1 MKDLDISSTSDPPKF
16 GSCILGHLSLLLLYC
31 EGKKKT
37 CLSPVTFFG
46 VVYITSLALDSTK
59 PCLSPGFIPQ
69 PTETAACLIFISQYT
84 RGMTSRQI
92 FHKIL
97 VRKKHPPHLK
107 QQQLRVEGP
116 PRSNLSTPVENY
128 SSSVTDMHCCQTDEF
143 DGCATGTDSLNHF

>member
-31 EGKKKT
+31 EGKKT